1 MYEDLCL
8 ATQPRDMDL
17 KKIGNESGKDRF
29 ALEGHKPHAIEAEY
43 FLKSQSIF
51 FYLGTCNF
59 MNYLEGT
66 LRGHSDPSRRGY

>member
-29 ALEGHKPHAIEAEY
+29 ALEGHKVCAIEAEY
-43 FLKSQSIF
+43 FL
-51 FYLGTCNF
+51 T
-59 MNYLEGT
+59 
-66 LRGHSDPSRRGY
+66 PP

>member
-29 ALEGHKPHAIEAEY
+29 ALEGHMARIIETEY
-43 FLKSQSIF
+43 FLEPTWAVIYMYCMQYADFELYFVLENNSQV
-51 FYLGTCNF
+51 L
-59 MNYLEGT
+59 
-66 LRGHSDPSRRGY
+66 